1 MAYEISMSQDWTRQI
16 QTSEET
22 TKGVPVNNS
31 TFKNIG
37 IGSKLTEGISM
48 THEETPILGS
58 PDIQDDANLEEHGTI
73 NISWFLFDTR
83 FLRYCTEN
91 VGGVGTIEKTNT
103 VIRTQKID
111 GVANT
116 KAYYGVMCDSLTVNL
131 DKMIS
136 CSGVFKHMTSTNWMT
151 QAATDTALGA
161 TTTYAPAITST
172 PWTHRSAATTTPFT
186 YGGSSRDI
194 AKGTLTMARNVYE
207 QMPLGSATPKTLR
220 PGGRRIAFTFD
231 TWVKDSAIIGDVK
244 GMTAKAIVMTL
255 FTTPVVITLAN
266 CKFNSY
272 SSDSDAGSN
281 DATME
286 TIVGT
291 AQTATVTALTVAS

>member
-1 MAYEISMSQDWTRQI
+1 MTYEISMSQDWTRQI
-16 QTSEET
+16 QTAEET
-22 TKGVPVNNS
+22 TKGVVVPNS

-37 IGSKLTEGISM
+37 IGSKLTESIAM
-48 THEETPILGS
+48 THEETPLLGT
-58 PDIQDDANLEEHGTI
+58 PDLYDDANLEEHNTI
-73 NISWFLFDTR
+73 NISWALIDTR

-103 VIRTQKID
+103 IVRTQKID

-116 KAYYGVMCDSLTVNL
+116 KVYYGVMCDSLTLNL
-131 DKMIS
+131 DKMITAN
-136 CSGVFKHMTSTNWMT
+136 GVFKVMSTSNWLT
-151 QAATDTALGA
+151 QAATDTAIGA
-161 TTTYAPAITST
+161 TTTYAPALTST
-172 PWTHRSAATTTPFT
+172 PWTHKSAGSLVPFT

-207 QMPLGSATPKTLR
+207 QMPLGSPTPKTMR
-220 PGGRRIAFTFD
+220 PGARRISFTFD

-244 GMTAKAIVMTL
+244 GMTAKAITIL
-255 FTTPVVITLAN
+255 IHSTPVNVTLAN

-272 SSDSDAGSN
+272 SSDDDAGAG
-281 DATME
+281 DAKME